1 MWKYGFHFNNHKI
14 QRIQWANEWASVDG
28 WRKMFV
34 TGTNLNC
41 NWFNHRWYDASAL
54 SVRILHFVNFRWS
67 HDLIRINCVRVSQDE
82 LCLLRRTSS
91 DNQSDFAS
99 KADSHISR
107 ISNTRSVSFFCPLHS
122 DSFSCHLDFYL
133 MSLLLILL
141 VAKPSWYWRWFW
153 LIQPPHAL
161 THTHISLSHVMYL
174 RRKLFNGSNWMD
186 KIKQGVREKVHC
198 NEPTNEKKQNH
209 ESWIMNGWMQ

>member
-107 ISNTRSVSFFCPLHS
+107 ISNTCSESFFCPLHS
-122 DSFSCHLDFYL
+122 DSTSCHLDFYL

-161 THTHISLSHVMYL
+161 THTHTFRLAMWCIYDENYSMDLIEWI
-174 RRKLFNGSNWMD
+174 KSN
-186 KIKQGVREKVHC
+186 KGFVKKFIVTNQ
-198 NEPTNEKKQNH
+198 PTKKKT